1 MATIKITDLPAGGS
15 TLSSN
20 DVFPVV
26 DSGTNTT
33 KKVTLQ
39 NIENYISN
47 NIGGGGGAG
56 VDSAGTIAL
65 IQDTV
70 DSDYINARVE
80 TVNQGLDFGT
90 FTSPS
95 GITLDMGSF

>member
-1 MATIKITDLPAGGS
+1 MAIKKITQLPSGDS
-15 TLSSN
+15 TLTAD

-26 DSGTNTT
+26 DIASNTT
-33 KKVTLQ
+33 KRVSIGAL
-39 NIENYISN
+39 SGVV
-47 NIGGGGGAG
+47 GGGTGG

-95 GITLDMGSF
+95 GITLDMGTF

>member
-1 MATIKITDLPAGGS
+1 MAIKKITQLPSGDS
-15 TLSSN
+15 TLTAD

-26 DSGTNTT
+26 DIATNTT
-33 KKVTLQ
+33 KRVTIGAL
-39 NIENYISN
+39 SGVV
-47 NIGGGGGAG
+47 GGGGTGG